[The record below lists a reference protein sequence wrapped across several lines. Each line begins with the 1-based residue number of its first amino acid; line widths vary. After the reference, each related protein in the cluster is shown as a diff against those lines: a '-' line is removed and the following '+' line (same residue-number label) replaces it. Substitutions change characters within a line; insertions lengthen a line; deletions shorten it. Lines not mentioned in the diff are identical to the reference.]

1 MKLTGIL
8 KKSVTKAQTKEE
20 EKEIIKDTIKEGRMV
35 LDDEEL
41 DKVSGGGSFLM
52 IYDDDT
58 RLK

>member
-35 LDDEEL
+35 FDDEEL